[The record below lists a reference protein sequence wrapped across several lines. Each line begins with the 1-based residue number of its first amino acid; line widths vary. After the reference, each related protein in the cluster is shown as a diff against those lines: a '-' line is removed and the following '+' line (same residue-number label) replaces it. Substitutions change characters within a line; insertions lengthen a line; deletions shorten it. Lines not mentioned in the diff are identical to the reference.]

1 MTSREVV
8 KRTLSFQGPDRYAFD
23 FPEPFGSDFYF
34 TGIDPSPDARPR
46 QGLDDWGCL
55 WECLGTTQLGE
66 VKDSPLKDWKNF
78 DKLTVPVVGRDD
90 AFKNVR
96 TAKENAGDKYILGN
110 IMSMYERVH
119 FVRGLENT
127 WCDIIDQPNNLKMF
141 VGMLADINIEI
152 LDGYKGHGLDGVIFC
167 DDWGL
172 QNRLMISPE
181 SWRAIW
187 KPEYK
192 RVFDAARR
200 EGLDVWMHSC
210 GYISDIIEDL
220 IEIGLGAIH
229 MDQQNNMDLD
239 LLGRDFRGRITFF
252 SPVDIQLMMKMDG
265 LAGVRA
271 YCRRMSQCLG
281 TKEGGFI
288 PRWYSD
294 PVGVGHTKEYID
306 AMCEEFLT
314 ISREIYGK

>member
-8 KRTLSFQGPDRYAFD
+8 KRTLSFQSPDRYAYD
-23 FPEPFGSDFYF
+23 FPEPFGSDFYN

-55 WECLGTTQLGE
+55 WECLGNTQLGE
-66 VKDSPLKDWKNF
+66 VKDSPLKDWKDF

-90 AFKNVR
+90 AFKNIR
-96 TAKENAGDKYILGN
+96 KAKENAGDKYILAN

-127 WCDIIDQPNNLKMF
+127 WCDTIDEPDNLKMF
-141 VGMLADINIEI
+141 VGLLADINIEI

-172 QNRLMISPE
+172 QNRLMISPD

-192 RVFDAARR
+192 RVFDAAHN
-200 EGLDVWMHSC
+200 LNLNVWMHSC
-210 GYISDIIEDL
+210 GYISDIMGDL
-220 IEIGLGAIH
+220 IEIGLDAVH

-239 LLGRDFRGRITFF
+239 LLKRDFRGRITFF

-265 LAGVRA
+265 LAGVRS
-271 YCRRMSQCLG
+271 YCRKMSECLG

-288 PRWYSD
+288 PRWYTD
-294 PVGVGHTKEYID
+294 PAGVGHTKDYID
-306 AMCEEFLT
+306 AMCEEFLL